1 MAQYELI
8 FVVQPEMEEE
18 PLNALVEKVS
28 QTIRDLGG
36 QVVQVEPWGR
46 RRMAYTIKKY
56 RDGFYFLVHLELP
69 TTAVRNLERSLK
81 LVEDLMRYLVVRKD
95 ETVARAE

>member
-8 FVVQPEMEEE
+8 LVVQPEMEEE
-18 PLNALVEKVS
+18 PLKALVEKVS

-36 QVVQVEPWGR
+36 QVVQVDTWGR
-46 RRMAYTIKKY
+46 RRMAYSIKKH
-56 RDGFYFLVHLELP
+56 RDGFYFLVQMEMP
-69 TTAVRNLERSLK
+69 TSAVRNLERSLK

-95 ETVARAE
+95 EIAA

>member
-8 FVVQPEMEEE
+8 LVVQPEMEEE
-18 PLNALVEKVS
+18 PLKALVEKVS

-46 RRMAYTIKKY
+46 RRMAYTIKKH
-56 RDGFYFLVHLELP
+56 REAFYFLVHVEMP
-69 TTAVRNLERSLK
+69 TLAVRSLEKSLK
-81 LVEDLMRYLVVRKD
+81 LVEDVMRYLVVRKE
-95 ETVARAE
+95 ETDA